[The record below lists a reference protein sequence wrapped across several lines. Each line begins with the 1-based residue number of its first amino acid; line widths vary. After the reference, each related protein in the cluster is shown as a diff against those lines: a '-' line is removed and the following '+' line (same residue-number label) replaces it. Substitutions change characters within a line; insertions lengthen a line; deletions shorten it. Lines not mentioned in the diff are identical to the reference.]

1 MRPRVGPRI
10 ICTAFLCA
18 LTVLTGCS
26 STRKLTAAAA
36 VPQTNPGPT
45 ETSASSA
52 VAAAPIEPAEPGI
65 AKLSLEDGQHFA
77 PINVVRA
84 GNKLVFV
91 GPDCLYLSSNA
102 PDPQIGGTIVARQIA
117 KPGWGKGAGKLPI
130 PVHEFTNLLYL
141 PTRSSLAVLDKSG
154 DIFEYSLKSNSWSI
168 LRSNAP
174 ISGSP
179 DPEFIDICLSEQGKR
194 LNILD
199 PERNEIWYLNLPNSG
214 SAPAPRLQP
223 TFPEVLPWRLKPHD
237 ASVAECISFF
247 MDKRFYLLRQYG
259 SLSTITSS
267 GPLKVKQAP
276 LKSTIKP
283 TRPSRMVSAV
293 DMPLFVVERENCR
306 VLAIDKHTGSANQFL
321 FNSAD
326 DLRGLLP
333 MKENNGFWSIS
344 GDKLIFRDLSQPG
357 PYKADAAQSQ
367 PRSGRRKIDERLLKL
382 RMPIKGMLLPRHSG
396 VYPGARRL
404 YRYGVHEGVDF
415 FNDRAHVAMNTPALA
430 AAAGKVVR
438 ADSNFVD
445 MNHTTFN
452 RVMND
457 CVNEHR
463 TSDENEDLFRGCQVW
478 IDHGNNLITRYAHLN
493 KINPKLK
500 VGQTVKAGDLIGF
513 VGVSGTGQNLPGRA
527 KYPHLHFEIWIDG
540 KYLGYGLTPAE
551 TVGVFEDIFAR
562 EGERGIK

>member
-1 MRPRVGPRI
+1 M
-10 ICTAFLCA
+10 
-18 LTVLTGCS
+18 
-26 STRKLTAAAA
+26 
-36 VPQTNPGPT
+36 
-45 ETSASSA
+45 
-52 VAAAPIEPAEPGI
+52 
-65 AKLSLEDGQHFA
+65 
-77 PINVVRA
+77 
-84 GNKLVFV
+84 
-91 GPDCLYLSSNA
+91 
-102 PDPQIGGTIVARQIA
+102 PDPKIGGTIVAQQIA
-117 KPGWGKGAGKLPI
+117 KPGWGKGAGQLPI
-130 PVHEFTNLLYL
+130 PAHEFTNLLYL

-154 DIFEYSLKSNSWSI
+154 DIFEYSLKCSNWSV

-214 SAPAPRLQP
+214 GAPAPELQP

-259 SLSTITSS
+259 SLSTITSL
-267 GPLKVKQAP
+267 GPLKVKQGP
-276 LKSTIKP
+276 HKSTIKP

-306 VLAIDKHTGSANQFL
+306 VLAIDKHTGSANPFL
-321 FNSAD
+321 FSAAD

-333 MKENNGFWSIS
+333 VQENNGFWSIS
-344 GDKLIFRDLSQPG
+344 GDRLIFRDLSQPG

-367 PRSGRRKIDERLLKL
+367 LHRKIDDRLLKL

-445 MNHTTFN
+445 MNHATFN

-457 CVNEHR
+457 CVKEHR
-463 TSDENEDLFRGCQVW
+463 TSDKNEDLFRGCQVW